1 MAITSTKKINM
12 SIYFE
17 ILMVGLQALYVFN
30 TYIKFCT
37 NRMLFT
43 IRWIIFIFYA

>member
-17 ILMVGLQALYVFN
+17 ILMVGFQALYIFN
-30 TYIKFCT
+30 THVKFCA

-43 IRWIIFIFYA
+43 IRSIIFIFYA

>member
-17 ILMVGLQALYVFN
+17 ILMVGLQALYVFCVFGGER
-30 TYIKFCT
+30 YKSEAKLHI
-37 NRMLFT
+37 
-43 IRWIIFIFYA
+43 